1 MPIYYKL
8 RKYIDK
14 DKQGG
19 KISKSMN
26 INANKGG
33 VYMKYAVIY
42 KSKRNNKKLA
52 KAIGEAIGV
61 TPQELA
67 TFDTN
72 QEVDVLFFGAGIYAG
87 GVTPDVLTYI
97 DKFESGKI
105 KKVVLFSSS
114 GHGTNQ
120 YQTLIDKFQSL
131 GITVEEEVYT
141 CLGRAFFFK
150 NRNNPNTEEIGGAAS
165 FAKKYVI

>member
-1 MPIYYKL
+1 
-8 RKYIDK
+8 
-14 DKQGG
+14 
-19 KISKSMN
+19 
-26 INANKGG
+26 
-33 VYMKYAVIY
+33 MKYAVIY

-67 TFDTN
+67 SFDTD
-72 QEVDVLFFGAGIYAG
+72 QEIDVLFFGAGIYMG
-87 GVTPDVLTYI
+87 GVTPDILSYVE
-97 DKFESGKI
+97 KFKPDKI

-114 GHGTNQ
+114 GHGINQ
-120 YQTLIDKFQSL
+120 YQTLIDKFKSL

-150 NRNNPNTEEIGGAAS
+150 NRNNPNPEEVSSAAS
-165 FAKKYVI
+165 FAKKFVI